1 MSPKILLPI
10 LLLLLV
16 ACRLAPAGD
25 QPTPSSEVIIM
36 AAGTIQP
43 QPTST
48 PTLQNLGPAPDFAND
63 TWINSQPLRLADLRG
78 KVVLVEF
85 WTFGCINCQRV
96 EPYLNDW
103 YSNYKG
109 DDFELVGVHY
119 PEFQYE
125 RDVDA
130 VQAYTLQNNI
140 YYPVAI
146 DNQALTWRAYQQRYW
161 PTRYLLDKNG
171 VIRYKH
177 IGEGAYAE
185 TESLIQL
192 LMTEPDPS

>member
-1 MSPKILLPI
+1 MSAKILFFI
-10 LLLLLV
+10 LFFLLV
-16 ACRLAPAGD
+16 ACQLNEPDRS
-25 QPTPSSEVIIM
+25 QEVIIM
-36 AAGTIQP
+36 ASGTIQP

-48 PTLQNLGPAPDFAND
+48 PALQNLGPAPDFAND

-78 KVVLVEF
+78 KVILVEF

-103 YSNYKG
+103 YKKYKG

-130 VQAYTLQNNI
+130 VQAYTLRQEI

-146 DNQALTWRAYQQRYW
+146 DNEALTWRAYQQRYW
-161 PTRYLLDKNG
+161 PTRYLLDKAG
-171 VIRYKH
+171 IIRYKH
-177 IGEGAYAE
+177 IGEGAYPE
-185 TESLIQL
+185 TEALIQQ
-192 LMTEPDPS
+192 LMAEPDPRLP

>member
-1 MSPKILLPI
+1 MSAKILFFI
-10 LLLLLV
+10 LFFLLV
-16 ACRLAPAGD
+16 ACQLNEPDRS
-25 QPTPSSEVIIM
+25 QEVIIM
-36 AAGTIQP
+36 ASGTIQP

-48 PTLQNLGPAPDFAND
+48 PALQNLGPAPDFAND

-78 KVVLVEF
+78 KVILVEF

-103 YSNYKG
+103 YKKYKG

-130 VQAYTLQNNI
+130 VQAYTLRQEI

-146 DNQALTWRAYQQRYW
+146 DNEALTWRAYQQRYW
-161 PTRYLLDKNG
+161 PTRYLLDQAG
-171 VIRYKH
+171 IIRYKH
-177 IGEGAYAE
+177 IGEGAYPE
-185 TESLIQL
+185 TEALIQQ
-192 LMTEPDPS
+192 LMAEPDPRLP